1 MVLAMHCFGQQLVGA
16 NYELS
21 RVVRGKLQ
29 EIDIEQ
35 VLTLLSPP
43 PLPRRLTPLFASLT
57 LHVPFGCNNG
67 VYFCEVSY
75 NWNDEERVTNL
86 LFIYYEAVEILI
98 KG

>member
-21 RVVRGKLQ
+21 QVARGKLQ

-43 PLPRRLTPLFASLT
+43 PLSLSLSHCVSQHRLRHLVVRFTYSSRSSGL
-57 LHVPFGCNNG
+57 
-67 VYFCEVSY
+67 
-75 NWNDEERVTNL
+75 
-86 LFIYYEAVEILI
+86 
-98 KG
+98 